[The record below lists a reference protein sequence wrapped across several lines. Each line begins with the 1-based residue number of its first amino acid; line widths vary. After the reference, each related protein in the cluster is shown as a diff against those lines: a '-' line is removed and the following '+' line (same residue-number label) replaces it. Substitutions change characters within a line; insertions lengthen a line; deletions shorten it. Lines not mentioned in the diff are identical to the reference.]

1 MSNMLPN
8 AKNAQRVLHEPF
20 DIKTHKLT
28 FINYLEVVISP
39 DGTVEYAVP
48 SHLESLL
55 KIFMEQ
61 ENISDREEA
70 AMIIEERDINMDG
83 PLIALTKQT
92 GYISV
97 WSEAYTCGAS
107 PTKKQLSVL
116 RELKMNGLYHG
127 TLNDMYAE
135 KQKLIQAFRK
145 VFEEVEK
152 GAGNDTGTDNN

>member
-1 MSNMLPN
+1 MNRMPPN
-8 AKNAQRVLHEPF
+8 ADNMQEVLRGPF
-20 DIKTHKLT
+20 DIKLHKLT

-39 DGTVEYAVP
+39 DGIVEYAVP
-48 SHLESLL
+48 SHLEKLL

-61 ENISDREEA
+61 ENISDRA
-70 AMIIEERDINMDG
+70 VAIKTIEDRDTDMDG
-83 PLIALTKQT
+83 PLISLAKQT

-97 WSEAYTCGAS
+97 WCEAYTCGAS
-107 PTKKQLSVL
+107 PTKKQLATL
-116 RELKMNGLYHG
+116 RELKLNGLYHG

-152 GAGNDTGTDNN
+152 GAGNDTVADSN

>member
-1 MSNMLPN
+1 MSDMLPN

-20 DIKTHKLT
+20 DIQTHKLT

-48 SHLESLL
+48 SHLEKLL

-61 ENISDREEA
+61 ENITDREEA
-70 AMIIEERDINMDG
+70 YRIIEEQDTAMDG
-83 PLIALTKQT
+83 PLITLTKLT

-97 WSEAYTCGAS
+97 WAEAYTCGKS
-107 PTKKQLSVL
+107 PTKKQLAAL
-116 RELKMNGLYHG
+116 RSLKLNGLYSG
-127 TLNDMYAE
+127 TLDDLYVK
-135 KQKLIQAFRK
+135 KQELLKALREML
-145 VFEEVEK
+145 EENEK

>member
-8 AKNAQRVLHEPF
+8 AKNAQRVLNEPF

-48 SHLESLL
+48 SHQEKLL
-55 KIFMEQ
+55 RVFMEQ
-61 ENISDREEA
+61 EHISSKQEAFRLVEEQ
-70 AMIIEERDINMDG
+70 DTTMDG
-83 PLIALTKQT
+83 PTITLTRLT

-97 WSEAYTCGAS
+97 WSETYICGKS
-107 PTKKQLSVL
+107 PTKKQLAAL
-116 RELKMNGLYHG
+116 RLLKLNGLYSG
-127 TLNDMYAE
+127 TLEDLYVK
-135 KQKLIQAFRK
+135 KQELLKSFREM
-145 VFEEVEK
+145 FEENGK